1 MAFNKYEKEM
11 ATHSSILVW
20 RIPWTED
27 GIVAD
32 YSPQGH
38 KAWDTTERL
47 SLSDNGGANWQR
59 EVRAP
64 HG

>member
-1 MAFNKYEKEM
+1 M

-38 KAWDTTERL
+38 KAWDKTERL